1 MTGVHSSVTAV
12 PDRSYGLAALLDL
25 LPHRGCMLMLQ
36 RLTVHDA
43 RSFTGEACWHDDH
56 PFVRALGSPFVP
68 ESLLVEAA
76 AQTTGAG
83 LVATDASP
91 GMPHGRQLGM
101 LAGVR
106 RCTFMHPVHTGL
118 PVLLRAT
125 TRFMSP
131 VLAHGLVEARQSD
144 TVVAS
149 LQVLLAMPKA
159 QA

>member
-1 MTGVHSSVTAV
+1 MTGMLVVNATEHE
-12 PDRSYGLAALLDL
+12 RRYGLAALLDL

-43 RSFTGEACWHDDH
+43 SSFTGEACWEDDH
-56 PFVRALGSPFVP
+56 PFVRALGSTFVP
-68 ESLLVEAA
+68 ETLLVEAA
-76 AQTTGAG
+76 AQTAGAG
-83 LVATDASP
+83 LVATEFST
-91 GMPHGRQLGM
+91 GMPQGRNLGL